1 MLHSV
6 NHNTRMVEVRLIK
19 LRNIFGIILI
29 FGSTPTQQV
38 KLDIKEFG
46 SAMLGSA
53 CSAIGWECCR
63 SPFLIPPDVAI
74 KNLETTLNNE
84 FFGQHLAADTVLNAL
99 RSHLHHENSNKALV
113 LSFHGWAGS
122 GKTYLAELIMKSLY
136 KEGSESKFVKFYM
149 ASYHFPD
156 PNASK
161 VLEYQETLRDDIL
174 RTVGRCERALFVF
187 DEVDKTP
194 PKVFDA
200 LVPFIQHPGKKFEG
214 LNFKRSIF
222 IFLSNI
228 GASDITK
235 ITYTNWKDGQRREN
249 LRFTDFEGSLQR
261 EAFNNKDTG
270 LTKSRVIDK
279 VLVDF
284 YIPFLPMEREHV
296 ISCTKAEIAKVK
308 TDLDPEKIA
317 DSLAYWPPLEKL
329 YSQTGCKKVE
339 NLVKFYDAQEKYGK
353 AFNYDETNENEHD
366 EL

>member
-1 MLHSV
+1 M
-6 NHNTRMVEVRLIK
+6 
-19 LRNIFGIILI
+19 
-29 FGSTPTQQV
+29 
-38 KLDIKEFG
+38 
-46 SAMLGSA
+46 
-53 CSAIGWECCR
+53 
-63 SPFLIPPDVAI
+63 
-74 KNLETTLNNE
+74 
-84 FFGQHLAADTVLNAL
+84 
-99 RSHLHHENSNKALV
+99 
-113 LSFHGWAGS
+113 
-122 GKTYLAELIMKSLY
+122 
-136 KEGSESKFVKFYM
+136 
-149 ASYHFPD
+149 
-156 PNASK
+156 
-161 VLEYQETLRDDIL
+161 
-174 RTVGRCERALFVF
+174 GRCERALFVF

-261 EAFNNKDTG
+261 EAFNNKGNNLIEQLFLKTCFMFHLCGSILIIDTG

-308 TDLDPEKIA
+308 TDLDPE
-317 DSLAYWPPLEKL
+317 
-329 YSQTGCKKVE
+329 
-339 NLVKFYDAQEKYGK
+339 
-353 AFNYDETNENEHD
+353 
-366 EL
+366 